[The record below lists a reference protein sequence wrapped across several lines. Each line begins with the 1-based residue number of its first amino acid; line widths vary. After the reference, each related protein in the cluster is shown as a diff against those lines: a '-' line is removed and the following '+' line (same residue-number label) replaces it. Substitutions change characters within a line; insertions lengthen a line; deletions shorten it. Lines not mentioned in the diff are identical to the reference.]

1 MGTASTIGTIIVGII
16 ALVIIIG
23 IVVFMIKILAP
34 LFIGLV
40 VLVILVGVVTYV
52 YTRLKVK

>member
-34 LFIGLV
+34 LL
-40 VLVILVGVVTYV
+40 LAW
-52 YTRLKVK
+52 

>member
-40 VLVILVGVVTYV
+40 VLVIPVGVVTYV